1 MATALQQQL
10 AVIAANSTHQLDLKA
25 QKARHSKS
33 LLFEPRDAA
42 TQSFDTIYQICYEGF
57 EELCMLDA
65 RFRPFARNIFSE
77 QSKNEDRTQMTAQ
90 ENGELD
96 KTVESFLGL
105 VGGRMLLK
113 PALKAVE
120 WLVRRF
126 RVQEHNAEAILL
138 TFLPYHTSHIFPT
151 LLSILP
157 EQLPATFRWLHPYAA
172 SLQSPPRHAVL
183 GAAIGN
189 QGFFAAFS
197 QYTLRVAK
205 ARHHSAVLIGFWASV
220 TAQAVNGMIDS
231 TRSGR
236 DEIRKQREEDLLLR
250 TFPILQCAL
259 SIKGASE
266 LYLGA
271 CMILTILATK
281 ASLEDKTLDAIIEAI
296 ASPWTSD
303 TIEHGLICLAVIM
316 EEKGHA
322 ALPRSVLRAILN
334 TDGAIAMIER
344 LSEDHRTEKLVLGLI
359 TGCVSARI
367 VESITDA
374 PQTARRLLKSQQ
386 FSGTR
391 MVYLVEN
398 ILNGLNTTNKTI
410 ESDARL
416 QLLVQISNA
425 TEAASAIKQIAQR
438 ENIDLQ
444 QLSPDLILSLPGPKT
459 QVGEPATDA
468 MEIDQIATPDSED
481 ISPLMKKLPVLDG
494 EQYSFLDASLTDVFE
509 QYLRAF
515 CTANAS
521 ESNLKRFKKAKCLQK
536 VKSAESPRYLT
547 FLARA
552 WTTCSQIVARLR
564 AIELATS
571 EIQTLAKDTGY
582 DFQALL
588 PYVLIALAD
597 ESQAVRRAAAQLM
610 LAISRAYGVAEG
622 KDKIGK
628 DVKIWCADTAYPA
641 GAGKPHQLSSQDA
654 FKLIAAAV
662 APALE
667 ACILDCEHMLRA
679 LADSLD
685 GKDLKQ
691 STRSEIC
698 LYLGSHAVIAPA
710 LRVKLQ
716 LLATLSRTGK
726 IASEVRRTVLLPFVK
741 HWVTIPSKQ
750 VERFCLQERVS
761 HGELDRRIVGS
772 LSHRSADELQTLK
785 WLANGQLE
793 SRDGIQQLAFEHLR
807 HLWPAMKSP
816 SQVAL
821 ADFLLDL
828 TVSDGTSKTAEAT
841 QAGALDILRNLSFPT
856 EILVHLVESLP
867 NATDLQ
873 DQPSSAKKRRTS
885 STAGENL
892 QLTKEVTA
900 KLNATI
906 RRTTIVLE
914 LLETSKP
921 GQHPQLLK
929 GLFHLLAE
937 LHHFKTLLGS
947 PLVYLQ
953 GLLMSCLLTVV
964 NALKGTRA
972 DDIDTSVVRADLIVE
987 TVRTTT
993 SSQVHNTAL
1002 LLIGSLASW
1011 EPELVLHSIMPLF
1024 TFMSTTLLR
1033 QSDEYSAH
1041 VTDQTVAR
1049 IVPPLA
1055 ESLKRRGQDLVSGA
1069 AELLLSFTAAF
1080 EHIPL
1085 HRRAGLFQH
1094 LVQTLGPEES
1104 LFAII
1109 AMLAERHPDDDR
1121 IQPFV
1126 NDLIAYFPVA
1136 TQMKAL
1142 KQYLDLVFDN
1152 LSPRPKLS
1160 KAILSVGEKDAAQ
1173 INETVDNLLETFADL
1188 LQNTSLRKQIGKEF
1202 AKGGAVADRLRK
1214 LYAEMLEQTMQL
1226 GRKIATNTS
1235 LKSTVDTVLAAL
1247 LRLTPTK
1254 DFIDSSAELIQ
1265 AGSNETRGQ
1274 IFNALEAR
1282 VSQAKRGDEVLQQ
1295 TFLEILPGCCLFV
1308 DEKYPVDVRRAAISC
1323 IDQIAEKYGK
1333 RDRATTLAAAKAVS
1347 GAAGLKSDHNAL
1359 KVSSILCLTSMVEV
1373 LGDEFIPLLPPV
1385 LSKVLEHGESI
1396 LAASSVDVALHNAVY
1411 TFATQVLDSIAW
1423 MFSAQ
1428 YLDRAMHLA
1437 GKSAAN
1443 EASIIGHGSAVESF
1457 RRLAPKKLGAQE
1469 LFGSVDRTLEDVC
1482 NMGAEAANVLLQL
1495 LEDAVAHHS
1504 KATITKNTSTLFSIV
1519 LKAFDLRRTKS
1530 EDNTFD
1536 EEVFARVDQIAMAM
1550 VLKLNDATFSPF
1562 FTRLVEWASNSL
1574 PKKDTP
1580 GRVLRSTSLFSFA
1593 YHFFKQLKMV
1603 VTRYASYLLEPAAEW
1618 LNTIDATKAYE
1629 QDLLRVLLSTLTSSF
1644 EHDQDQYWQAP
1655 AHLEAIASPLI
1666 SRLSLAQTSPDL
1678 VVTHIIP
1685 AIAKL
1690 AGTTRSPE
1698 HHKNI
1703 NTQIMQFL
1711 RHDDAAVRLA
1721 AVRCEIAVT
1730 REVLVDWLSN
1740 LAEMIPYIS
1749 ELQEDDDRQVE
1760 NTTLEWV
1767 KEIEGITGESLQAM
1781 LT

>member
-25 QKARHSKS
+25 EKTRHSKS

-65 RFRPFARNIFSE
+65 RFRPFAGNIFSE

-90 ENGELD
+90 ENKELD
-96 KTVESFLGL
+96 KTVDSFLGL
-105 VGGRMLLK
+105 VGGRLLLK

-126 RVQEHNAEAILL
+126 RVQEYSAEAILM

-157 EQLPATFRWLHPYAA
+157 DQLPATFRWLHPYVA

-183 GAAIGN
+183 GAAISN
-189 QGFFAAFS
+189 KGFFAAFS

-205 ARHHSAVLIGFWASV
+205 ARHQSAVLIGFWASI

-250 TFPILQCAL
+250 TLPILQSAL
-259 SIKGASE
+259 SINGVQE

-281 ASLEDKTLDAIIEAI
+281 ASLEDKTLDAMIEAI
-296 ASPWTSD
+296 ARPWTSD
-303 TIEHGLICLAVIM
+303 TVEDGLICLAVIM

-322 ALPRSVLRAILN
+322 TLPRSVLRAILN
-334 TDGAIAMIER
+334 ADGAIAMIER
-344 LSEDHRTEKLVLGLI
+344 LSEGHRTGKLVLALI
-359 TGCVSARI
+359 LGCVDARV

-374 PQTARRLLKSQQ
+374 PQTAQRLLKSQQ
-386 FSGTR
+386 ISETH

-398 ILNGLNTTNKTI
+398 LLNGLHPTSKTI
-410 ESDARL
+410 ESDAGF
-416 QLLVQISNA
+416 QLLVQMSDA
-425 TEAASAIKQIAQR
+425 TAAAFAIKQIAQR
-438 ENIDLQ
+438 KNIDLQ
-444 QLSPDLILSLPGPKT
+444 QLSPDLTLSLPDPKT

-468 MEIDQIATPDSED
+468 MEIDQIATAEPED
-481 ISPLMKKLPVLDG
+481 ISPLMKKLPALDG
-494 EQYSFLDASLTDVFE
+494 EQHTFLDASLTDVFE
-509 QYLRAF
+509 QYLGAF

-521 ESNLKRFKKAKCLQK
+521 EANLKRFKKAKCLQK
-536 VKSAESPRYLT
+536 AKSVQSPRYLT

-552 WTTCSQIVARLR
+552 WTTCSRIAARLR
-564 AIELATS
+564 AIGLATS
-571 EIQTLAKDTGY
+571 EIQALAKDTEW

-588 PYVLIALAD
+588 PYVLTALAD
-597 ESQAVRRAAAQLM
+597 ESQAVRRAAAQLI
-610 LAISRAYGVAEG
+610 LAIFRAYGIAEG

-628 DVKIWCADTAYPA
+628 DVKIWCADTVYPA

-654 FKLIAAAV
+654 VELVAAAV
-662 APALE
+662 VPALE
-667 ACILDCEHMLRA
+667 ACMLDREHISRA
-679 LADSLD
+679 LAESLD
-685 GKDLKQ
+685 GKELKQ
-691 STRSEIC
+691 SMRSEIC
-698 LYLGSHAVIAPA
+698 LYLGSHAATTPA

-726 IASEVRRTVLLPFVK
+726 IASDARKTVLLPIVK
-741 HWVTIPSKQ
+741 HWVKMPSKQ
-750 VERFCLQERVS
+750 IEKHCLQERVS
-761 HGELDRRIVGS
+761 HCELDRRVVGS

-785 WLANGQLE
+785 SLANGQLE
-793 SRDGIQQLAFEHLR
+793 SRDEIQQLAFEHLR

-821 ADFLLDL
+821 VDFLLDI
-828 TVSDGTSKTAEAT
+828 TVGDDTIETAEAT
-841 QAGALDILRNLSFPT
+841 QANALDILRNLSFST
-856 EILVHLVESLP
+856 EVLVHLVESLP
-867 NATDLQ
+867 NATALQ
-873 DQPSSAKKRRTS
+873 DQPLSAKKRRTS
-885 STAGENL
+885 STAGESA
-892 QLTKEVTA
+892 QLTKEATA
-900 KLNATI
+900 KLNAMI
-906 RRTTIVLE
+906 RRTTVVLE
-914 LLETSKP
+914 LLDASKP
-921 GQHPQLLK
+921 GQHPELLK

-964 NALKGTRA
+964 NALKGTRPE
-972 DDIDTSVVRADLIVE
+972 DIDTSVVRADLIVE

-1109 AMLAERHPDDDR
+1109 AMLAERHPDDHR

-1126 NDLIAYFPVA
+1126 SDLMAHFPVA

-1142 KQYLDLVFDN
+1142 KQYLDLVFDT

-1160 KAILSVGEKDAAQ
+1160 KAILGVGEKDAAL
-1173 INETVDNLLETFADL
+1173 INEIVDNLLETFGDL
-1188 LQNTSLRKQIGKEF
+1188 LQNTNLRKQISKEF
-1202 AKGGAVADRLRK
+1202 AKGSAVADRLRK
-1214 LYAEMLEQTMQL
+1214 LYAQMLEQTMQL
-1226 GRKIATNTS
+1226 GRNIATNTS

-1274 IFNALEAR
+1274 VFNALEAR

-1295 TFLEILPGCCLFV
+1295 TFLEILPGCCLFI
-1308 DEKYPVDVRRAAISC
+1308 DEKYPVDVRRAAITC
-1323 IDQIAEKYGK
+1323 IDQIVEKYGK
-1333 RDRATTLAAAKAVS
+1333 RDRATALAAAKAVS
-1347 GAAGLKSDHNAL
+1347 GAAGLNSDHNAL
-1359 KVSSILCLTSMVEV
+1359 RVSSILCLTSMVEV

-1385 LSKVLEHGESI
+1385 LSKVLEYGELT
-1396 LAASSVDVALHNAVY
+1396 LAASSVNVALQNAVY

-1423 MFSAQ
+1423 MFSTQ

-1437 GKSAAN
+1437 GKSAVN
-1443 EASIIGHGSAVESF
+1443 EASIIWHGSAAESF
-1457 RRLAPKKLGAQE
+1457 CKLAPKKLGAQE
-1469 LFGSVDRTLEDVC
+1469 LFGCVDRTLEDVC
-1482 NMGAEAANVLLQL
+1482 NLGAEAANVLLNL
-1495 LEDAVAHHS
+1495 LEDAVVHHS
-1504 KATITKNTSTLFSIV
+1504 KAIITKNTSNLFSIL

-1536 EEVFARVDQIAMAM
+1536 EGVFTRVDQIAMAM
-1550 VLKLNDATFSPF
+1550 VLKLNDATFNPF

-1574 PKKDTP
+1574 SKKDTR
-1580 GRVLRSTSLFSFA
+1580 GRVLRSTSLFGFT
-1593 YHFFKQLKMV
+1593 YHFFEQLKMV

-1618 LNTIDATKAYE
+1618 LNTIDATKEYE
-1629 QDLLRVLLSTLTSSF
+1629 QNLLRVLLSTLTSSF
-1644 EHDQDQYWQAP
+1644 EHDQDQYWQTP
-1655 AHLEAIASPLI
+1655 AHLDAIASPLI
-1666 SRLSLAQTSPDL
+1666 SGLSLAHTSPDL
-1678 VVTHIIP
+1678 VTAHLIP

-1698 HHKNI
+1698 HHKNM

-1721 AVRCEIAVT
+1721 AVRCEIAIT
-1730 REVLVDWLSN
+1730 REVVVDWLSN

-1749 ELQEDDDRQVE
+1749 ELQEDDDGQVE